1 MLARAL
7 LAIGYVAAALFWLR
21 ASRRDRLATNGA
33 FSRWWLVGAVLLILL
48 AINKQFN
55 LRGHFEEGFRALA
68 RAGNWY
74 DRREPMQFIV
84 AIVLPLVL
92 ALLAGIVLATNARAF
107 FRSHRMALIGWLALL
122 LYLALRQT
130 QEWKPMRPL
139 LEVLRYRDWRLA
151 LEVAGMLLVNAAA
164 ILACPPL
171 RSHGSRVR
179 EGERPGGP

>member
-1 MLARAL
+1 
-7 LAIGYVAAALFWLR
+7 
-21 ASRRDRLATNGA
+21 
-33 FSRWWLVGAVLLILL
+33 
-48 AINKQFN
+48 
-55 LRGHFEEGFRALA
+55 
-68 RAGNWY
+68 
-74 DRREPMQFIV
+74 
-84 AIVLPLVL
+84 
-92 ALLAGIVLATNARAF
+92 
-107 FRSHRMALIGWLALL
+107 MALIGWLALL